1 MNYKEVGERIRK
13 IRETEL
19 NKTREEFAEEIGISL
34 NTLAR
39 LENASGNVTNIEFFI
54 RISEIT
60 GYTLEELTQERNEK
74 DIKSREKSLNKINY
88 LLNVASLEE
97 LEYIYANAR
106 QFIQYCHQNEIKTL
120 KDIKNELK
128 K

>member
-39 LENASGNVTNIEFFI
+39 LENASGNVNNIEFFI

-60 GYTLEELTQERNEK
+60 GYTLDQLTQERNEK
-74 DIKSREKSLNKINY
+74 DIKSREKELTKINY

>member
-19 NKTREEFAEEIGISL
+19 KITREEFAEEIGISP
-34 NTLAR
+34 NTLTR

-54 RISEIT
+54 RIAEIT
-60 GYTLEELTQERNEK
+60 GYTLDELIQEGNIDNEK
-74 DIKSREKSLNKINY
+74 AREKAINKINY
-88 LLNVASLEE
+88 LLNVVSLEE
-97 LEYIYANAR
+97 LEYIYANSR
-106 QFIQYCHQNEIKTL
+106 QFIQFCHKNEIKTF
-120 KDIKNELK
+120 KDIKDELK